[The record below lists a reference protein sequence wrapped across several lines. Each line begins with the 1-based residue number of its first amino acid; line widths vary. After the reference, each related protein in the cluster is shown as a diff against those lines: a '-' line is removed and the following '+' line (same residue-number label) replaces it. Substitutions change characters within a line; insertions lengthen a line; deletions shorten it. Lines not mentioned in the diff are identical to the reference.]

1 MRQISL
7 LQGACSPL
15 GMTFIGLAERL
26 LSLLVY
32 SPQQWVECLIG
43 VEWVETSWSHSGM
56 INKLTQGICEDV
68 HFTCGNL

>member
-1 MRQISL
+1 MSQISL

-15 GMTFIGLAERL
+15 GTTIIGLAERL

-43 VEWVETSWSHSGM
+43 VECPHVGASRE
-56 INKLTQGICEDV
+56 
-68 HFTCGNL
+68 